1 MRNLQKMT
9 KGQLKEFAAKQGIEL
24 SMNDSKKVMI
34 KKFNQAQADKSKTV
48 IKGEPVTNEVTQ
60 PVEKK
65 SFWQLF
71 KEFWGL

>member
-34 KKFNQAQADKSKTV
+34 KKFNQAQADKSEKVSKPKEV
-48 IKGEPVTNEVTQ
+48 IKGKPVTN
-60 PVEKK
+60 
-65 SFWQLF
+65 SI
-71 KEFWGL
+71 